1 MGNAFPSLEKDS
13 LARALLRLGW
23 GGSWVQVAFCSLTIL
38 FMAYSLLFSSS
49 PVVSRSG
56 FPFVEYLTIANLL
69 VLFFTIFWSYHYT
82 RIAKR
87 MMDPATCPPGSRV
100 MRTIWT
106 GVGASTLG
114 MVCSVLVMLIEV
126 ATLLFFFLRAPEG
139 GIPVVQTGA
148 QAAYWV
154 SSVDMVSLLAL
165 ALTLAAEITVLA
177 FSLWVLFR
185 ASAGTVGSSLAAAS

>member
-1 MGNAFPSLEKDS
+1 
-13 LARALLRLGW
+13 
-23 GGSWVQVAFCSLTIL
+23 
-38 FMAYSLLFSSS
+38 
-49 PVVSRSG
+49 
-56 FPFVEYLTIANLL
+56 
-69 VLFFTIFWSYHYT
+69 
-82 RIAKR
+82 
-87 MMDPATCPPGSRV
+87 
-100 MRTIWT
+100 
-106 GVGASTLG
+106 
-114 MVCSVLVMLIEV
+114 MLIEV